1 MHSLGP
7 MLRGRACF
15 LHATSARYGMT
26 EAVVALGS
34 NLGDRQSCI
43 RESLARI
50 EELPGTSVVRVSTL
64 IETDP
69 VGPIEQGTYLNGA
82 CLLETDLDAM
92 QLLAELLTIERE
104 LGRERDTEQRWGP
117 RTIDLD
123 LLIFGDQVID
133 EPGLTVP
140 HPRISERLFVLEPM
154 NEIVPELIVP
164 PGRLTV
170 HQLYQKLT
178 QTGEETCS

>member
-1 MHSLGP
+1 MP
-7 MLRGRACF
+7 VA
-15 LHATSARYGMT
+15 SARYGMT

-34 NLGDRQSCI
+34 NLGDRTSSI
-43 RESLARI
+43 RASLARI

-69 VGPIEQGTYLNGA
+69 VGPVEQGVYLNGV
-82 CLLETDLDAM
+82 CLLETALDARGLLIE
-92 QLLAELLTIERE
+92 LLAIERE
-104 LGRERDTEQRWGP
+104 LGRDRSREERWGP

-123 LLIFGDQVID
+123 LLVFGELVID
-133 EPGLTVP
+133 EPGLKVP
-140 HPRISERLFVLEPM
+140 HPRITERLFVLEPM

-170 HQLYQKLT
+170 NQLHQRLVQA
-178 QTGEETCS
+178 GEETCS